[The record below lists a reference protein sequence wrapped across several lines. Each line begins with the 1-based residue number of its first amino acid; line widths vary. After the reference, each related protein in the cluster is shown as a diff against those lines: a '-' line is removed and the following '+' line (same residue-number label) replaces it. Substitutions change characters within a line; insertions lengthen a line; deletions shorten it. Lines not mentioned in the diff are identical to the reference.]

1 MLNFTVTFMSDTSLF
16 VLANEKKNKAFC
28 HLYFV
33 IKKFEVKV
41 DAFDVVI
48 VAIYVCVLIIKYN
61 LILWWSVI
69 KCLLQQFLEF
79 SSAYSLSTLQ

>member
-1 MLNFTVTFMSDTSLF
+1 M
-16 VLANEKKNKAFC
+16 KKNKAFC

-61 LILWWSVI
+61 LIL
-69 KCLLQQFLEF
+69 
-79 SSAYSLSTLQ
+79 

>member
-1 MLNFTVTFMSDTSLF
+1 M
-16 VLANEKKNKAFC
+16 EKKNKAFC

-69 KCLLQQFLEF
+69 KCLLQLIISKVKSERKLKIVPIGKCNWSWVQMILIIFH
-79 SSAYSLSTLQ
+79 